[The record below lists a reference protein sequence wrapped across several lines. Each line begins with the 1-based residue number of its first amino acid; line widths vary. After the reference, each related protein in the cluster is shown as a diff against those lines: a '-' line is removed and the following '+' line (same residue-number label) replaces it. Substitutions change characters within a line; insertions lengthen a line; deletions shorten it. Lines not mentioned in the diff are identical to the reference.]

1 MGGPLTTLYK
11 YSTYLLKYFE
21 YDFAGHN
28 TVWEIKSQHFSS
40 IQGG

>member
-11 YSTYLLKYFE
+11 YSTYLPKYFE

-28 TVWEIKSQHFSS
+28 TVWEIKSKHFSS
-40 IQGG
+40 FQGG